1 MFQYLKSKD
10 ATDDVV
16 QETFLR
22 IWSNR
27 ANLNPDVSFKSYLF
41 TIAYHFLLKEMR
53 RQLNNPLMED
63 YVEYLNRS
71 STETAEAESLM
82 CYDQFVNA
90 LEKGKQHLSP
100 RQRIIFE
107 MNKEYG
113 MSISEISEKLSITN
127 QVVRNQLCMALKILR
142 VELRQ
147 YYPLLL
153 LFLKHPQQVF
163 TKDMI
168 YEHVWGNTVAIDD
181 NAIMVYINRLRGKIE
196 ENKQSP
202 QHIIT
207 IRGLGY
213 RFIP

>member
-71 STETAEAESLM
+71 STEIAEAESLM

-127 QVVRNQLCMALKILR
+127 QVVRNQLYMALKILR

-153 LFLKHPQQVF
+153 LFLK
-163 TKDMI
+163 DI
-168 YEHVWGNTVAIDD
+168 
-181 NAIMVYINRLRGKIE
+181 
-196 ENKQSP
+196 
-202 QHIIT
+202 
-207 IRGLGY
+207 
-213 RFIP
+213 

>member
-1 MFQYLKSKD
+1 MHCETIEKQRKILLSVRNGSEKAYQELYEQWVSRLYGFVFQYLKSKD

-82 CYDQFVNA
+82 CYVQFVNA

-153 LFLKHPQQVF
+153 LFLK
-163 TKDMI
+163 DI
-168 YEHVWGNTVAIDD
+168 
-181 NAIMVYINRLRGKIE
+181 
-196 ENKQSP
+196 
-202 QHIIT
+202 
-207 IRGLGY
+207 
-213 RFIP
+213 

>member
-1 MFQYLKSKD
+1 MHCETIEKQRKILLSVRNGSEKAYQELYEQWVSRLYGFVFQYLKSKD

-90 LEKGKQHLSP
+90 LEKGKQYLSP

-153 LFLKHPQQVF
+153 LFLK
-163 TKDMI
+163 DI
-168 YEHVWGNTVAIDD
+168 
-181 NAIMVYINRLRGKIE
+181 
-196 ENKQSP
+196 
-202 QHIIT
+202 
-207 IRGLGY
+207 
-213 RFIP
+213 

>member
-1 MFQYLKSKD
+1 MHCETIEKQRKILLSVRNGSEKAYQELYEQWVSRLYGFVFQYLKSKD

-71 STETAEAESLM
+71 STVIAVAESLM
-82 CYDQFVNA
+82 CYDHFVNA

-127 QVVRNQLCMALKILR
+127 QVVRNQLYMALKILR

-153 LFLKHPQQVF
+153 LFLK
-163 TKDMI
+163 DI
-168 YEHVWGNTVAIDD
+168 
-181 NAIMVYINRLRGKIE
+181 
-196 ENKQSP
+196 
-202 QHIIT
+202 
-207 IRGLGY
+207 
-213 RFIP
+213 

>member
-1 MFQYLKSKD
+1 MHCETIEKQRKILLSVRNGSEKAYQELYEQWVSRLYGFVFQYLKSKD

-90 LEKGKQHLSP
+90 LEKGKQHQSP

-153 LFLKHPQQVF
+153 LFLK
-163 TKDMI
+163 DI
-168 YEHVWGNTVAIDD
+168 
-181 NAIMVYINRLRGKIE
+181 
-196 ENKQSP
+196 
-202 QHIIT
+202 
-207 IRGLGY
+207 
-213 RFIP
+213 

>member
-82 CYDQFVNA
+82 CYYQFVNA

-153 LFLKHPQQVF
+153 LFLK
-163 TKDMI
+163 DI
-168 YEHVWGNTVAIDD
+168 
-181 NAIMVYINRLRGKIE
+181 
-196 ENKQSP
+196 
-202 QHIIT
+202 
-207 IRGLGY
+207 
-213 RFIP
+213 